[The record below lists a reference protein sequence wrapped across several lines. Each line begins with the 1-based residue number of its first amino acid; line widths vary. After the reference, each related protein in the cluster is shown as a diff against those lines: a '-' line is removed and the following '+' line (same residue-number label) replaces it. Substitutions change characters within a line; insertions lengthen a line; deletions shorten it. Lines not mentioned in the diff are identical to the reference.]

1 MALRGKGKHELPF
14 WQYGTP
20 RLYLDNL
27 ITVLDELFNY
37 SSMNKVTVLIR
48 IS

>member
-1 MALRGKGKHELPF
+1 MGVALTGRGKHVLPF
-14 WQYGTP
+14 WQYGIP
-20 RLYLDNL
+20 RLYLGNL
-27 ITVLDELFNY
+27 LGLFNY